1 MAVQQVSP
9 RHVEPGAGDT
19 FDVLGSIITIK
30 ATGNDTGGAYS
41 LFEGRV
47 PVGLGTPLHYQT
59 MEEESFYVFEGEFTF
74 HINGETVVLGPGGY
88 AMVPRNV
95 VHAFTSTGDITG
107 RMLIMTTP
115 GGYHENFFREGGEPV
130 ADVENPGESGP
141 PDFDKLMAAA
151 NRWGVEIL
159 PPAE

>member
-9 RHVEPGAGDT
+9 RHVAAGAGEVRN
-19 FDVLGSIITIK
+19 VLGSIITIK
-30 ATGNDTGGAYS
+30 ATGADTGGAYS
-41 LFEGRV
+41 LFEAVV
-47 PVGLGTPLHYQT
+47 PIGLGTPPHFQKL
-59 MEEESFYVFEGEFTF
+59 EEESFYVQEGEFTF
-74 HINGETVVLGPGGY
+74 LIDGETVVLGPGGY

-95 VHAFTSTGDITG
+95 VHAFTSTGETAG

-115 GGYHENFFREGGEPV
+115 GGFHENFFLEAGEPIT
-130 ADVENPGESGP
+130 DTEPGP

-159 PPAE
+159 PPPAE